1 MGEAVIAGF
10 ELREATV
17 ADLEDLVIVQM
28 QAMSWDPIL
37 VELQRGRTFEDLV
50 EFGKT
55 LLQGKLTIGA
65 ELGAC
70 KTWKIVEINT
80 G

>member
-1 MGEAVIAGF
+1 MGEAAISGF
-10 ELREATV
+10 ELQEATV
-17 ADLEDLVIVQM
+17 ADLDDLVSVQM

-55 LLQGKLTIGA
+55 LLKGRLTIGA

-70 KTWKIVEINT
+70 KTWKIVELST